1 MLMGGSVTNT
11 PAEVG
16 SDTVNGGAGNDILFG
31 DAINTDY
38 PPWGRRAIRPSRRTG
53 SMAGLDGLT
62 QFLTLKNGYA
72 PSTVELYEYIKD
84 NAKSFDVAGDTRGGH
99 DKLYGGLGDD
109 ILFGQG
115 GNDELSGDAG
125 NDTLYGGSGD
135 DTLSGG
141 LGNDILVGGLGNDIL
156 KGMAAP
162 IPSPGCRAIL
172 LRAAWPRTT
181 WSTSP
186 RRKVTK
192 LDLSDLLDHDGFS
205 QPERSEEPALGLPGQ

>member
-1 MLMGGSVTNT
+1 MTNT

-38 PPWGRRAIRPSRRTG
+38 LPWGEAGNPAKPTDWVNG
-53 SMAGLDGLT
+53 KGLDGLT

-109 ILFGQG
+109 ILFGQEVTM
-115 GNDELSGDAG
+115 NSPVMLA
-125 NDTLYGGSGD
+125 T
-135 DTLSGG
+135 
-141 LGNDILVGGLGNDIL
+141 
-156 KGMAAP
+156 
-162 IPSPGCRAIL
+162 IPSMAVP
-172 LRAAWPRTT
+172 AATY
-181 WSTSP
+181 
-186 RRKVTK
+186 
-192 LDLSDLLDHDGFS
+192 
-205 QPERSEEPALGLPGQ
+205 